1 MDSDATSRRTLLG
14 VAGVAS
20 LCCVGP
26 GAMAVTGGTTVGL
39 IAGLVQGLVVFAV
52 LGVVALLF
60 RLRSACSSCD
70 A

>member
-39 IAGLVQGLVVFAV
+39 VAGLAQGLVVFAV

>member
-1 MDSDATSRRTLLG
+1 
-14 VAGVAS
+14 
-20 LCCVGP
+20 
-26 GAMAVTGGTTVGL
+26 MAVTGGTTVGL